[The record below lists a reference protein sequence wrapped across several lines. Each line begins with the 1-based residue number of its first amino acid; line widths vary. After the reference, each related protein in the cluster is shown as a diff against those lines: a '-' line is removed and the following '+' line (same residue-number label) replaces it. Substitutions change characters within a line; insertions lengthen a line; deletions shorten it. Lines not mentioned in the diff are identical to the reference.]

1 MIAAIIISA
10 ILLGIKEIANKHAVA
25 KNGAMQVLFLGT
37 LCGSIFYV
45 LMSLCL
51 NGTAA
56 AHCTSKE
63 FALVFLK
70 SCIVAASW
78 VCVFLAMRD
87 MPISLAAPIRAT
99 SPLWTLIGGII
110 LYAELPGP
118 WQIVGM
124 AFIFIGYYLFSV
136 CGKKEGFKIN
146 GKSMIFILAGT
157 IIGSGSALYDK
168 YILNVLALDRVMVQF
183 YFSVDLIP
191 ILAVV
196 ALIFYKGET
205 LQWRWTIPVFGIL
218 LILADWFYFYAIS
231 RPDAQISILS
241 LMRRSNVII
250 SFTGGYLVFKDRN
263 FRQKVFALAMILVG
277 TVILAIF

>member
-10 ILLGIKEIANKHAVA
+10 ILLGLKEIANKHAVS

-37 LCGSIFYV
+37 LCGSAFFV
-45 LMSLCL
+45 LLSFCL
-51 NGTAA
+51 YGTAA
-56 AHCTSKE
+56 AHCTSRE
-63 FALVFLK
+63 FLLVFLK
-70 SCIVAASW
+70 SCIVSASW

-110 LYAELPGP
+110 LYAELPGL

-124 AFIFIGYYLFSV
+124 AFIFLGYYLFSV

-146 GKSMIFILAGT
+146 GKSMILILAGT
-157 IIGSGSALYDK
+157 IIGAGSALYDK
-168 YILNVLALDRVMVQF
+168 YILNVLGLNRIMVQF
-183 YFSVDLIP
+183 YFSVLLIP

-196 ALIFYKGET
+196 AMVFYKGEN

-218 LILADWFYFYAIS
+218 LILADWSYFYAIS
-231 RPDAQISILS
+231 CPDARISILS

-250 SFTGGYLVFKDRN
+250 SFTVGYFVFKDKN
-263 FRQKVFALAMILVG
+263 FREKVFALAMILIG